1 MDASASLCGVASWRI
16 QEAFHVLPSQVLRKT
31 LESQATI
38 LCSLRKK
45 GRSTTPGH
53 PVQDGDASF
62 SVHSGSGGGGAEEQL
77 VTELNVFIDRP

>member
-1 MDASASLCGVASWRI
+1 MDDSASLCGVASWRI
-16 QEAFHVLPSQVLRKT
+16 KEAFHVLPSRVLTKT

-62 SVHSGSGGGGAEEQL
+62 SVHSESGKGSAEEQL
-77 VTELNVFIDRP
+77 MTELNVFIDRP